1 MGLTRRGLFACARF
15 FAFVMVDCWSWRRS
29 CWSGCL
35 PRFVLGFTVASL
47 FWFWFVLVCWLLG
60 LLCCLGLRGSL
71 PVGVGVLGSAVFLVG
86 WVTCRGFRFCFGGLH
101 GAKSGC
107 FEFDCCRCFWVCGWF

>member
-1 MGLTRRGLFACARF
+1 MSLTRRGLFACARF
-15 FAFVMVDCWSWRRS
+15 FAFVMVDCWSCCRS

-86 WVTCRGFRFCFGGLH
+86 
-101 GAKSGC
+101 
-107 FEFDCCRCFWVCGWF
+107 